1 MHEMGLAEGILAV
14 CLPIAGDRPVL
25 RVAVSVGERQV
36 VSADSLEFSFQ
47 LIAEGTVAGGA
58 ALEVRSVPGERVL
71 VDEVEVGG
79 GAPELIRRSDTAVA
93 AAPHHHPHDT
103 DRTAPVHPA
112 WL

>member
-25 RVAVSVGERQV
+25 RVAVSVGDQQG

-47 LIAEGTVAGGA
+47 LIADGTAAAGA
-58 ALEVRSVPGERVL
+58 PLEVRMVPGDRVL

-79 GAPELIRRSDTAVA
+79 DARSVIRRSDAEIVE
-93 AAPHHHPHDT
+93 APHDHPDHSASN
-103 DRTAPVHPA
+103 APVHPA

>member
-25 RVAVSVGERQV
+25 RVAVSVGERQA
-36 VSADSLEFSFQ
+36 VSADSLEFNFQ
-47 LIAEGTVAGGA
+47 LIAEGTAATGA
-58 ALEVRSVPGERVL
+58 LLQVRSVPGDRVL

-79 GAPELIRRSDTAVA
+79 DAPEVIRRSDAAVA
-93 AAPHHHPHDT
+93 EPPHRAHDR
-103 DRTAPVHPA
+103 DSEAPVHPA